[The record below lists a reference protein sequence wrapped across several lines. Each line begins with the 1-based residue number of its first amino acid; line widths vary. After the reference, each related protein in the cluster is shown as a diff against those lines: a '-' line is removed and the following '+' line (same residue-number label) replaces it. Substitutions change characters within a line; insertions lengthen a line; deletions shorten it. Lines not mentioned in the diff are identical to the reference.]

1 VSREQPHNESAP
13 LLTGSL
19 EAFSPLEVIQWMAY
33 RTGEGVL
40 AFHSARHDRPC
51 GSVRMHCRDGMA
63 LSLSADG
70 AARSASAGGG
80 RLGVMLVER
89 GSLSLPELRYAL
101 AFQRL
106 SPAGDHRLLG
116 EILLKHRF
124 VSAEELAEGLQ
135 ALALQCL
142 VEVVSWHSGTFTFH
156 AGGLTPPF
164 LPLGE
169 RIERL
174 LLRSAHSIDE
184 RAGGSPG

>member
-1 VSREQPHNESAP
+1 MSREERRNESAP

-19 EAFSPLEVIQWMAY
+19 EAFSALEVIQWMAY

-40 AFHSARHDRPC
+40 AFHSVREGRPC
-51 GSVRMHCRDGMA
+51 GSVRVHCRDGMA
-63 LSLSADG
+63 LSLNADG
-70 AARSASAGGG
+70 AAQSASAGGG
-80 RLGVMLVER
+80 RLGAMLVER
-89 GSLSLPELRYAL
+89 GNLGLPELRYAL

-124 VSAEELAEGLQ
+124 ISTEELAEGLK
-135 ALALQCL
+135 ALALRCL
-142 VEVVSWHSGTFTFH
+142 VDVASWHRGTFAFH
-156 AGGLTPPF
+156 SGGLRPPF
-164 LPLGE
+164 LPLVE

-184 RAGGSPG
+184 RDGGSPG